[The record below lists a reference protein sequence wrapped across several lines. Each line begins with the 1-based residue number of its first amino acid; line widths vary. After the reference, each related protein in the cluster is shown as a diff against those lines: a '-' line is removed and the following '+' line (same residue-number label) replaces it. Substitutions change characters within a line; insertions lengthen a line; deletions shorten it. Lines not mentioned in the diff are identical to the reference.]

1 VSDPHGPPRLA
12 LVLGAGGA
20 RGAAHVGVL
29 KRLQAE
35 GIPIDAIVGCS
46 AGAIA
51 GGLYAGAG
59 VEPGEL
65 IEAAQALGPSTVL
78 SFALSRWRLPG
89 ISARALRRAGPL
101 PAYLRRLEE
110 ASFQVLHRGVRRL
123 GILTL
128 SLLEGRTRLIYGG
141 PGLPEPLPLAAAVKA
156 SAAIPGLFPPLAARL
171 EGRRRLLADPGWFTA
186 VPVEAAFAPPVGA
199 RRVIAVDLSLI
210 VCLRQLRR
218 GYWESLRRTYGDRL
232 LVLRPALQGCGTIL
246 PGRGSAS
253 RAAAAG
259 EASLGPE
266 ALRVIRS
273 WLAPPAPTG
282 KSPGAAFP

>member
-1 VSDPHGPPRLA
+1 MTDPAGPPRIA

-20 RGAAHVGVL
+20 RGVAHAGVL

-51 GGLYAGAG
+51 GALYAGAG
-59 VEPGEL
+59 IGPEEL
-65 IEAAQALGPSTVL
+65 IEAAEALGPSTVV

-89 ISARALRRAGPL
+89 LSDRALGRCGPL
-101 PAYLRRLEE
+101 PRYLRRLEE
-110 ASFQVLHRGVRRL
+110 ASFATLHRGVRRL

-128 SLLEGRTRLIYGG
+128 SLLEGRTRLLYGG
-141 PGLPEPLPLAAAVKA
+141 PGLPVPLPLAAAVKA
-156 SAAIPGLFPPLAARL
+156 SAAIPGLFPPLSARL
-171 EGRRRLLADPGWFTA
+171 DGRRRFLADPGWFTA
-186 VPVEAAFAPPVGA
+186 VPVEAAFAPPIEA

-218 GYWESLRRTYGDRL
+218 GYWEGLQRLHGDRL
-232 LVLRPALQGCGTIL
+232 LVVRPALHDCGTIL
-246 PGRGSAS
+246 PRRGSAA

-259 EASLGPE
+259 EAAIGPP
-266 ALRVIRS
+266 ALRAIRS
-273 WLAPPAPTG
+273 WF
-282 KSPGAAFP
+282 AADRRS